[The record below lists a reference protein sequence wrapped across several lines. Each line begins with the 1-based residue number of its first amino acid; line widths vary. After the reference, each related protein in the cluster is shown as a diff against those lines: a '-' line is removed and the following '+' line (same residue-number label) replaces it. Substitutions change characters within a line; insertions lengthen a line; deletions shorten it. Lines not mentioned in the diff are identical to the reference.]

1 MLNLNKQQ
9 RELIKGS
16 LIWKNLEINHTSLLF
31 IHLLGLEYYQ
41 AYLESDCIDLSRNFI
56 VDSKVVAKIW
66 IAKRKRKK
74 VSFLIMEVSQ

>member
-1 MLNLNKQQ
+1 ME
-9 RELIKGS
+9 ELRDKS
-16 LIWKNLEINHTSLLF
+16 YFSPLYTP
-31 IHLLGLEYYQ
+31 LGLEYYQ

-66 IAKRKRKK
+66 IAKEKRKK